1 VTSGPGP
8 ARRGDRGSSTLEL
21 VAAVPLLITV
31 MLVGL
36 QLLVTALVGVATQNA
51 ARTGARAATLGEDG
65 RAAALGSLNEALRA
79 RARVSVVR
87 TPTASTVVVRVRVPR
102 VLPLLPTRMSTL
114 SRSATMPE
122 V

>member
-87 TPTASTVVVRVRVPR
+87 TPTASTAVVRVRVPR